1 MGALIKQGFDNV
13 LELVQK
19 LPNAKKP
26 EQVQS
31 LFFLNDYFEERG
43 GEGRGE
49 EEHKKIRKVSKLYK
63 DLVAFLG
70 RAGDAIAKADNAR
83 YRGKDFKKACY
94 EVLTLTQWV
103 VMTPPSGSPLGH
115 CDQQTQA
122 CDFNLNRVLKEA
134 KDDKTKAFVQALKK
148 VCKAQTEFIKEHFKT
163 GLTWNPK

>member
-1 MGALIKQGFDNV
+1 MDALIKQGFDNV

-31 LFFLNDYFEERG
+31 LFFYVFVYFEER
-43 GEGRGE
+43 EGRGE
-49 EEHKKIRKVSKLYK
+49 EEHKKIH
-63 DLVAFLG
+63 LVAFLG
-70 RAGDAIAKADNAR
+70 RASDAIAKADNAR
-83 YRGKDFKKACY
+83 YRGKDLKKACY

-103 VMTPPSGSPLGH
+103 VITPPSESPLGH

-122 CDFNLNRVLKEA
+122 CDFNLNRVLKEV

-148 VCKAQTEFIKEHFKT
+148 ICKAQIEFIKEHF
-163 GLTWNPK
+163 